1 MGQFLATLV
10 IAFNF
15 YIGHPPTKAP
25 VVNQP
30 QPELTQPAK

>member
-15 YIGHPPTKAP
+15 YTGHPTKAP
-25 VVNQP
+25 VANQP
-30 QPELTQPAK
+30 QPELTQPTK